1 MIFNSFERMVAMRYL
16 RARRQEGFV
25 SVIAVFSLLG
35 IALGVATLIVVM
47 SVMNGFHVELLNK
60 ILGFNSHLTLSSGS
74 GNGLVTDFDAIT
86 GKLRKV
92 PGVASVTPTVQGQ
105 VFVTGT
111 RSGGSGALVKGV
123 RQDDLQSRK
132 LIAANITE
140 GSLKDFVADDDVAV
154 MGAKL
159 AQSIGVGIG
168 GEVTLITPILGNFMG
183 QLVPRMKTLRVVA
196 LFDVGMYQY
205 DNSIIFMPLE
215 TGQVLFQKKDGV
227 TDVEIMANNIRDV
240 PALKPQIC
248 AALGT
253 KLDLNA
259 GRAAYCDDGSNKSY
273 VIGDW
278 EQANADFFTAVEV
291 ERNVMFLILTLIIIV
306 AAFNIISGQI
316 MMVKDKGRNI
326 AIMRTM
332 GASRGAI
339 LRIFLL
345 SGASIG
351 IIGTAFGVLLGAAFA
366 YNIDTI
372 KRFLE
377 DFTNVPLFPE
387 TIYFLSRLPAIVD
400 PMEVLLISAMSL
412 VLTLLASLYPAWRAA
427 RLDPVEALRYE

>member
-1 MIFNSFERMVAMRYL
+1 MIFNAFERMVAMRYL

-25 SVIAVFSLLG
+25 SVIAAFSLAG
-35 IALGVATLIVVM
+35 IALGVGTLIVVM

-60 ILGFNSHLTLSSGS
+60 ILGFNAHLSLSSSVGV
-74 GNGLVTDFDAIT
+74 VTDFDAIT
-86 GKLRKV
+86 EKIKPV
-92 PGVASVTPTVQGQ
+92 PGIASVTPTVQGQ
-105 VFVTGT
+105 VFATGSRPNGT
-111 RSGGSGALVKGV
+111 GALVKGV
-123 RQDDLQSRK
+123 REDDLKSRT
-132 LIAANITE
+132 LIAQSIVA
-140 GSLKDFVADDDVAV
+140 GSLNDFVPDDDVAV
-154 MGAKL
+154 IGQRL
-159 AQSIGVGIG
+159 AQAIGANVG
-168 GEVTLITPILGNFMG
+168 GEITLISPITTNAMG
-183 QLVPRMKTLRVVA
+183 MPVPRIKTYRIVA
-196 LFDVGMYQY
+196 LFDVGMTQY
-205 DNSIIFMPLE
+205 DSGIIFIPL
-215 TGQVLFQKKDGV
+215 QSAQIFFKVKDGV
-227 TDVEIMANNIRDV
+227 TDVEIMAHDIEQV
-240 PALKPQIC
+240 SALKPKIC
-248 AALGT
+248 EALGT
-253 KLDLNA
+253 KLDFDA
-259 GRAAYCDDGSNKSY
+259 GSAAYCRSGTNNY

-278 EQANADFFTAVEV
+278 EQANSDFFTAVEV

-351 IIGTAFGVLLGAAFA
+351 IVGTALGCLAGTAFA
-366 YNIDTI
+366 YNIETI
-372 KRFLE
+372 RQFLQ
-377 DFTNVPLFPE
+377 DLTGTDLFNA
-387 TIYFLSRLPAIVD
+387 TIYFLSKLPARVD

>member
-1 MIFNSFERMVAMRYL
+1 MIFNAFERMVAMRYL

-25 SVIAVFSLLG
+25 SVIAGFSFLG

-47 SVMNGFHVELLNK
+47 SVMNGFHVELLSK
-60 ILGFNSHLTLSSGS
+60 ILGFNSHLSLSSSS
-74 GNGLVTDFDAIT
+74 GNGTVTDFDAVT
-86 GKLRKV
+86 EKLRKV
-92 PGVASVTPTVQGQ
+92 PGIASVTPTVQGQ
-105 VFVTGT
+105 VFATGT
-111 RSGGSGALVKGV
+111 RSGGAGALVKSV
-123 RQDDLQSRK
+123 RQDDLQARK
-132 LIAANITE
+132 LIAESIVDGT
-140 GSLKDFVADDDVAV
+140 LKDFTADDDVAV
-154 MGAKL
+154 MGANL
-159 AQSIGVGIG
+159 ARSIGVGIN
-168 GEVTLITPILGNFMG
+168 GEVTLITPIVQTTMAGPI
-183 QLVPRMKTLRVVA
+183 PRMKTYRVVA

-205 DNSIIFMPLE
+205 DNSIIFIPLE
-215 TGQVLFQKKDGV
+215 SGQVLFQKKGGV
-227 TDVEIMANNIRDV
+227 TDVEIMANNIQDV
-240 PALKPQIC
+240 PALKPAIC

-253 KLDLNA
+253 KLDFNA
-259 GRAAYCDDGSNKSY
+259 GRAAYCTGGNSSY

-332 GASRGAI
+332 GASRGTI
-339 LRIFLL
+339 LRIFLI

-351 IIGTAFGVLLGAAFA
+351 VIGTALGCLLGTAFA
-366 YNIDTI
+366 YNIENI
-372 KRFLE
+372 RRFLQE
-377 DFTNVPLFPE
+377 VSGADLFNP
-387 TIYFLSRLPAIVD
+387 TIYFLSKLPAIVD
-400 PMEVLLISAMSL
+400 PMEVALISAMSL

>member
-1 MIFNSFERMVAMRYL
+1 MIFNAFERMVAMRYL

-25 SVIAVFSLLG
+25 SVIAGFSLLG
-35 IALGVATLIVVM
+35 IALGVGTLIVVM

-60 ILGFNSHLTLSSGS
+60 ILGFNSHLSLSSSS
-74 GNGLVTDFDAIT
+74 GNGVVTDFDAIT
-86 GKLRKV
+86 EKLRKV
-92 PGVASVTPTVQGQ
+92 PGIASVTPTVQGQ
-105 VFVTGT
+105 VFATGT
-111 RSGGSGALVKGV
+111 RSGGAGALIKAV

-132 LIAANITE
+132 LISDNIVA
-140 GSLKDFVADDDVAV
+140 GSLKDFVPDDDVAV

-168 GEVTLITPILGNFMG
+168 GEVTVITPIVQTTMAGPI
-183 QLVPRMKTLRVVA
+183 PRMKSLRVVA

-205 DNSIIFMPLE
+205 DNSIMFMPLE
-215 TGQVLFQKKDGV
+215 MGQVLFQKKDGV
-227 TDVEIMANNIRDV
+227 TDVEIMANNIQDV

-248 AALGT
+248 AALDT
-253 KLDLNA
+253 KLDFDA
-259 GRAAYCDDGSNKSY
+259 GRASYCMSDSKSY

-332 GASRGAI
+332 GASRGTI

-351 IIGTAFGVLLGAAFA
+351 IVGTALGVLLGAAFA

-372 KRFLE
+372 RHWLE
-377 DFTNVPLFPE
+377 NFTGVPLFQA
-387 TIYFLSRLPAIVD
+387 TIYFLSKLPAIVD
-400 PMEVLLISAMSL
+400 PMEVILISAMSL
-412 VLTLLASLYPAWRAA
+412 ALTLLASLYPAWRAA

>member
-60 ILGFNSHLTLSSGS
+60 ILGFNAHLTLSSSS
-74 GNGLVTDFDAIT
+74 GNGVVTDFDAIT
-86 GKLRKV
+86 EKLRKV

-105 VFVTGT
+105 VFATGT
-111 RSGGSGALVKGV
+111 RSGGAGALVKSV
-123 RQDDLQSRK
+123 RPEDLASRK
-132 LIAANITE
+132 LIADSIVE
-140 GSLKDFVADDDVAV
+140 GSLKDFVPDDDVAV
-154 MGAKL
+154 MGRNL
-159 AQSIGVGIG
+159 ANSIGVGVG
-168 GEVTLITPILGNFMG
+168 SEVTLITPIVQTTMAGPI
-183 QLVPRMKTLRVVA
+183 PRMKSLRVVA

-205 DNSIIFMPLE
+205 DNSIVFMPLE

-227 TDVEIMANNIRDV
+227 TDVEIMANNILDV
-240 PALKPQIC
+240 PGLKPGIC
-248 AALGT
+248 TALGT
-253 KLDLNA
+253 KLDFNA
-259 GRAAYCDDGSNKSY
+259 GRAAYCEGGKNNY

-351 IIGTAFGVLLGAAFA
+351 IIGTALGCLLGTAFA
-366 YNIDTI
+366 YNIETI
-372 KRFLE
+372 RRFLE
-377 DFTNVPLFPE
+377 GLTGTDLFNA
-387 TIYFLSRLPAIVD
+387 TIYFLSKLPAIVD
-400 PMEVLLISAMSL
+400 PMEVGLISLMSL

>member
-60 ILGFNSHLTLSSGS
+60 ILGFNAHLTLSSSS
-74 GNGLVTDFDAIT
+74 GTGVVTDFDAIT
-86 GKLRKV
+86 QNLRKV

-132 LIAANITE
+132 LIAANIVA
-140 GSLKDFVADDDVAV
+140 GSMKDFVADDDVAV

-159 AQSIGVGIG
+159 AQSIGVGID

-215 TGQVLFQKKDGV
+215 TGQVLFQKKDGA
-227 TDVEIMANNIRDV
+227 TDVEIMANNIQDV
-240 PALKPQIC
+240 PALKPRIC

-259 GRAAYCDDGSNKSY
+259 GRAAYCEGSGRSY

-351 IIGTAFGVLLGAAFA
+351 IIGTLFGCLLGTAFA
-366 YNIDTI
+366 YNIENI
-372 KRFLE
+372 RQFLQ
-377 DFTNVPLFPE
+377 DVSGTDLFNP
-387 TIYFLSRLPAIVD
+387 TIYFLSKLPAIVD
-400 PMEVLLISAMSL
+400 PMEVVLISAMSL